1 MVNNNEKWKQ
11 LESGRKELVL
21 WLDES
26 KGLEV
31 WDEGSEVVIRW
42 EQDLWREK
50 QSEALAVEMGL
61 KLLIYF

>member
-1 MVNNNEKWKQ
+1 LVNNNEKWKQ